1 MILASTSQQGVESR
15 LMTDQPIDRDALQTK
30 WRAND
35 AELNRIGRAPPLDR
49 IMLAKREEQLLDE
62 QDHIEFDLGRETL
75 TPFEPAKV
83 VEEYRSIMAELE
95 IERTELGRAEFRA
108 IAERLRSLWAEW
120 QGEDSLHEMAFGEPE
135 A

>member
-1 MILASTSQQGVESR
+1 
-15 LMTDQPIDRDALQTK
+15 MTDQSIDRDALQAK

-35 AELNRIGRAPPLDR
+35 AELNRIASAPPLDR

-62 QDHIEFDLGRETL
+62 QDRIEFELGRQTQ

-83 VEEYRSIMAELE
+83 IEQYRSVTAKLNA
-95 IERTELGRAEFRA
+95 ERTELGRAEFRA
-108 IAERLRSLWAEW
+108 VLERLRSLWTEW

-135 A
+135 E